1 MSDDV
6 SPEGRINIKDVPDQ
20 ISKIFFGNGGNRP
33 SYLDDSYGVPQSPVL
48 SPGQSGSGFNPGFT
62 TGGVN
67 IFYQGSKFQRYYR
80 DFPVFLELKYWQQ
93 NQPN

>member
-48 SPGQSGSGFNPGFT
+48 SPGSSGSGFNPGFT

-67 IFYQGSKFQRYYR
+67 IFYQGSKFQRYNR
-80 DFPVFLELKYWQQ
+80 DFLVFLE
-93 NQPN
+93 